1 MNRVNY
7 DKKMQE
13 IIDGLK
19 GKPRLY
25 LHSCC
30 APCSTACL
38 ERLFPYFNLTVVY
51 YNPNID
57 TAEEYALR
65 AAEEKRYIKEVYGDK
80 IKIIENGHN
89 PQVFEEA
96 AKGMENCKE
105 GGERCRVCYKLRMEY
120 AAALCNKEDFFATTL
135 TVSPLKNAEVINVIG
150 EELAEKYGVNYLPTD
165 FKKREGYKRSIVLS
179 EEHLLYRQNYCGCR
193 FSKNRLNE
201 NKEGI

>member
-19 GKPRLY
+19 EKPRLY

-38 ERLFPYFNLTVVY
+38 ERLFPYFDLTVVY

-57 TAEEYALR
+57 TEEEYALR
-65 AAEEKRYIKEVYGDK
+65 AAEEKRYIKEVYGDTV
-80 IKIIENGHN
+80 KIIENGHN
-89 PQVFEEA
+89 PQDFKEA
-96 AKGMENCKE
+96 AKGKENCKE
-105 GGERCRVCYKLRMEY
+105 GGERCRACFKLRLEY
-120 AAALCNKEDFFATTL
+120 AAKFCNREDFFATTL
-135 TVSPLKNAEVINVIG
+135 TVSPLKNAEVINKIG
-150 EELAEKYGVNYLPTD
+150 EELAEKYGVKYLPTD

-179 EEHLLYRQNYCGCR
+179 EEHRLYRQNYCGCR
-193 FSKNRLNE
+193 FSKKRLNE
-201 NKEGI
+201 ATEGL